1 MLSKC
6 DIRLAKEYGILSKLE
21 EQVLILKNKQC
32 AAHNFIYFAHI
43 LEAKASACPEFAALM
58 AYAATL

>member
-21 EQVLILKNKQC
+21 EQVLISKNKQC
-32 AAHNFIYFAHI
+32 AAHIFIYFAHI
-43 LEAKASACPEFAALM
+43 LQAKATACPKFAV
-58 AYAATL
+58 

>member
-21 EQVLILKNKQC
+21 EQVLILKNNQC
-32 AAHNFIYFAHI
+32 NAHIFVYFAHI
-43 LEAKASACPEFAALM
+43 LQVKATPCRKFAALM
-58 AYAATL
+58 AYSATL